1 MDSTKQEETDDL
13 SGTNRIAALI
23 KQASDR
29 AGSSYKLAKLI
40 HRTDSEV
47 SQWKTGKKTCP
58 VQAQALMAEIA
69 GLNAPEVAL
78 YAVIESEKDP
88 ERKEALARVLGKGL
102 MHTIA
107 VVSGGIFASAIWASD
122 AYAAGSGYFIRCIE
136 KLNRRQPLG
145 AV

>member
-1 MDSTKQEETDDL
+1 MEDTKQDETDEL
-13 SGTNRIAALI
+13 TSTNRIAALI
-23 KQASDR
+23 KQASEK

-58 VQAQALMAEIA
+58 VQAQAMMAEIA

-88 ERKEALARVLGKGL
+88 KRKEVLARVLGKGL

-107 VVSGGIFASAIWASD
+107 AVSGGIFASVIWGSD
-122 AYAAGSGYFIRCIE
+122 AYAAGTGYFIRCIE

-145 AV
+145 AA